1 VLKALVVDDEAP
13 ARDEL
18 KYLLSLE
25 AGIEVL
31 GEADGGGTAI
41 SLAAQIKPNVVFIDV
56 DMHGMN
62 GLETAAIIR
71 KIVPQALIVFA
82 TAYDEY
88 ALRAFEIGA
97 VDYLLKPFEQERIHT
112 TIERLNNYRA
122 DEWQAATSR
131 VDEALGH
138 SRIQIKKLP
147 VERNGKI
154 VMVHYD
160 DIIYAYV
167 QAGEVLV
174 VTACGNFSYC
184 GTLTELQERLEGT
197 NMVRV
202 HKSYMV
208 NMDKVKEVIPWFK
221 GTYWLK
227 VEHCPE
233 AEIPV
238 SKSHIKVIKDILGL
252 R

>member
-1 VLKALVVDDEAP
+1 MLKVLVVDDEAP

-25 AGIEVL
+25 AGIAAPE
-31 GEADGGGTAI
+31 EADGGCAAVG
-41 SLAAQIKPNVVFIDV
+41 LAARLKPNVVFIDV

-71 KIVPQALIVFA
+71 AVAPEALIVFA

-88 ALRAFEIGA
+88 ALKAFEIGA
-97 VDYLLKPFEQERIHT
+97 VDYLLKPFEQERVHT
-112 TIERLNNYRA
+112 TVERLKNYCPE
-122 DEWQAATSR
+122 EWREAAGR
-131 VDEALGH
+131 VDEALGVTKV
-138 SRIQIKKLP
+138 QVKKLP
-147 VERNGKI
+147 VENKGKI
-154 VMVHYD
+154 VMVNYSEM
-160 DIIYAYV
+160 IYAYT

-174 VTACGNFSYC
+174 VAGGGTYSYS

-202 HKSYMV
+202 HKSYIV
-208 NMDKVKEVIPWFK
+208 NMDKVQEVIPWFK

-227 VEHCPE
+227 VENCPG

-238 SKSHIKVIKDILGL
+238 SKSHIKELKNILGL